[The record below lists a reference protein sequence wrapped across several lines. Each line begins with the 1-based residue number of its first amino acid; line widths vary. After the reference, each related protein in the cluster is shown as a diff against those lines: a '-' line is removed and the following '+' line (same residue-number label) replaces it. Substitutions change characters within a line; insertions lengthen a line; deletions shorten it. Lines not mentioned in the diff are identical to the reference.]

1 MTPIERIDLY
11 LNKQLPA
18 SEVAELEHD
27 LQQSSELQGLLDT
40 VDMTR
45 RVIRTQ
51 AIKSE
56 VGQVHQQFLTDY
68 RQPGRSGQDDDKVGR
83 VMPLR
88 SRWAGTSR
96 PTGWLVRMAA
106 AVALIVVSYGG
117 YQFVTVNRQAVYES
131 IFVPYQ
137 LPTTRNADAPRPI
150 LDSLYGAGNYAA
162 VVQQQT
168 IISPQQ
174 QPRQRFLTGMAHLQL
189 GQYNA
194 AIAQFQALQTANSQS
209 DMPYFEQEAD
219 YYRALAYLGAGNY
232 GQAHARLKRIHDNPR
247 HLFHN
252 NVSASDLWRINLL
265 TYR

>member
-11 LNKQLPA
+11 LNNQLPA

-27 LQQSSELQGLLDT
+27 LQQSSELQELLDT

-56 VGQVHQQFLTDY
+56 VGRVHHQFVTDY
-68 RQPGRSGQDDDKVGR
+68 RQSGRNGQDDDKSGR

-88 SRWAGTSR
+88 GRWAGASR
-96 PTGWLVRMAA
+96 PTGWIARIAA

-117 YQFVTVNRQAVYES
+117 YEFVTVDRQAVYES

-137 LPTTRNADAPRPI
+137 LPTTRDADAPRPV

-174 QPRQRFLTGMAHLQL
+174 QPRQRFLAGMAHLQL
-189 GQYNA
+189 RQYTA
-194 AIAQFQALQTANSQS
+194 AVAQFQALQTANSQS

-219 YYRALAYLGAGNY
+219 YYQALAHLGAGNY
-232 GQAHARLKRIHDNPR
+232 EQAHARLRRIHDNPR

-252 NVSASDLWRINLL
+252 NVSTTDLWKINLL